1 MVLVPGMCLTKDPM
15 GDNATGRLGAALL
28 LFLAMLS
35 GAPCGAL
42 AGESGLPVP
51 RFASIRAE
59 EVNLRNG
66 PGTSYPV
73 EWVLTRPGWP
83 VEVIAEYEHWRRV
96 RDVDGTVGWVHQTM
110 LSGRRTALVTGG
122 IRTVR
127 AEPAP
132 EADPV
137 LRAEPGV
144 MAELLACIPGWCRVE
159 IAGRRGWIERTAI
172 FGVLEGETFD

>member
-1 MVLVPGMCLTKDPM
+1 M
-15 GDNATGRLGAALL
+15 GDNATGRLGAAFLL
-28 LFLAMLS
+28 LLALFL
-35 GAPCGAL
+35 GAPPGAS
-42 AGESGLPVP
+42 ATESGLPVP

-73 EWVLTRPGWP
+73 EWVLTRQGWP

-110 LSGRRTALVTGG
+110 LSGRRTALVTGE

-127 AEPAP
+127 AEPSA
-132 EADPV
+132 EAAPV

-144 MAELLACIPGWCRVE
+144 MAELLACTPAWCRVE

-172 FGVLEGETFD
+172 FGVLDGETFE